1 MADIISIPQ
10 NLFYIIIVVIVVF
23 GLIFAL
29 MQWRR
34 VREGQSNVM
43 FLEKQAELRKIEL
56 VEKDLESKRQAE
68 SIFPLPKEE
77 QDRLAEIRTTT
88 TDLMHR
94 SGYLHSEIN
103 ERVTR
108 LEARTEY
115 LKLQKLLQDIEK
127 KEEELDKTKTKKTGK
142 GDDKK
147 SNKDNKTTRAGKT
160 DNKSPLGSLSG
171 RFRR

>member
-1 MADIISIPQ
+1 MADLVSIPQ
-10 NLFYIIIVVIVVF
+10 NLFYTIIVVIAVF
-23 GLIFAL
+23 GLIIVL

-56 VEKDLESKRQAE
+56 VEKDLESKRLEE
-68 SIFPLPKEE
+68 SIFPLPKE
-77 QDRLAEIRTTT
+77 QQNRLAEIRSTT

-94 SGYLHSEIN
+94 TGYLHSEIN

-127 KEEELDKTKTKKTGK
+127 KEEELDKTEIQKSAKNQ
-142 GDDKK
+142 KK
-147 SNKDNKTTRAGKT
+147 SGKT
-160 DNKSPLGSLSG
+160 ENVNRFSKLRG
-171 RFRR
+171 RFKR